1 MAPKPAGVP
10 SPPPKPVARPAA
22 PKPAARPA
30 APKPGTK
37 KTN

>member
-1 MAPKPAGVP
+1 VPA
-10 SPPPKPVARPAA
+10 PPKPVARPAA

-30 APKPGTK
+30 PKAVPKPAGK